1 MAYNDNR
8 DILSWKRVIK
18 NLQDR
23 TNEGVKEYNEAQEK
37 VTEAVGEFAEP
48 LYTLQADLGLED
60 NILVDELARWMSGQD
75 IADFVADFRSDHDM
89 NENVKEEKVTE
100 GTWSIPDTPEKVR
113 ELKDLM
119 KQELPADEAQD
130 KIYGILGD
138 DELFD
143 DIAEMEEKDPKADV
157 RGMIVRRLDDLGLIK
172 KKVNETTE
180 ALTEEQF
187 DETTIN
193 YVDDYDTIT
202 KIDIE
207 KDGIMYNGS
216 DIKVYDWDGPAKA
229 VLTPEM
235 HSRAKDWDEVHQYL
249 VRFLGN
255 PKGLQAAARN
265 VFAMNDE
272 EVTVNESLMISESK
286 FDEAA
291 GEKDA
296 CYHKVKARYKIWPSA
311 YASGA
316 LTQCRKKG
324 AKNWGN
330 SKK

>member
-1 MAYNDNR
+1 MDYKNNA
-8 DILSWKRVIK
+8 DILSWKRVIQ

-48 LYTLQADLGLED
+48 LYTLQDELGLED

-249 VRFLGN
+249 LRFLGN
-255 PKGLQAAARN
+255 PKSLQAAARN

-272 EVTVNESLMISESK
+272 EVTVNEALMISESK

>member
-1 MAYNDNR
+1 MYR
-8 DILSWKRVIK
+8 KLSDILEEN
-18 NLQDR
+18 NLAA
-23 TNEGVKEYNEAQEK
+23 T
-37 VTEAVGEFAEP
+37 TEAVGEFAEP

-172 KKVNETTE
+172 KKTNEE
-180 ALTEEQF
+180 KQRLDPECW
-187 DETTIN
+187 DG
-193 YVDDYDTIT
+193 Y
-202 KIDIE
+202 K
-207 KDGIMYNGS
+207 KDGTKMKNG
-216 DIKVYDWDGPAKA
+216 
-229 VLTPEM
+229 T
-235 HSRAKDWDEVHQYL
+235 R
-249 VRFLGN
+249 
-255 PKGLQAAARN
+255 
-265 VFAMNDE
+265 
-272 EVTVNESLMISESK
+272 VNN
-286 FDEAA
+286 
-291 GEKDA
+291 
-296 CYHKVKARYKIWPSA
+296 CVKK
-311 YASGA
+311 
-316 LTQCRKKG
+316 
-324 AKNWGN
+324 
-330 SKK
+330 

>member
-1 MAYNDNR
+1 MDYKNNA
-8 DILSWKRVIK
+8 DILSWKRVIQ

-48 LYTLQADLGLED
+48 LYTLQDELGLED

-207 KDGIMYNGS
+207 KDGIMYNDS

-249 VRFLGN
+249 LRFLGN
-255 PKGLQAAARN
+255 PKSLQAAARN

>member
-1 MAYNDNR
+1 MDYKNNA
-8 DILSWKRVIK
+8 DILSWKRVIQ

-23 TNEGVKEYNEAQEK
+23 TDDGVKAYNEAQEK

-48 LYTLQADLGLED
+48 IYDLIDMHFEGD
-60 NILVDELARWMSGQD
+60 CQPVFDDLVRYLSGDQ
-75 IADFVADFRSDHDM
+75 IADFVEDFRRNHDLPM
-89 NENVKEEKVTE
+89 GDDMDENVKEEKVTE

-119 KQELPADEAQD
+119 SKELPADEAQD

-157 RGMIVRRLDDLGLIK
+157 RGMIVRRLDDLGLLK

-180 ALTEEQF
+180 ALTEEQ
-187 DETTIN
+187 
-193 YVDDYDTIT
+193 
-202 KIDIE
+202 
-207 KDGIMYNGS
+207 
-216 DIKVYDWDGPAKA
+216 
-229 VLTPEM
+229 
-235 HSRAKDWDEVHQYL
+235 
-249 VRFLGN
+249 
-255 PKGLQAAARN
+255 
-265 VFAMNDE
+265 
-272 EVTVNESLMISESK
+272 

>member
-8 DILSWKRVIK
+8 DILTWKRLID
-18 NLQDR
+18 NLQHKTD
-23 TNEGVKEYNEAQEK
+23 EGVNAYNEAQTEEP
-37 VTEAVGEFAEP
+37 VTEAVGEFAQP
-48 LYTLQADLGLED
+48 IYDL
-60 NILVDELARWMSGQD
+60 IDELGGSEDAHEIVLNDMVRYLGSDQ
-75 IADFVADFRSDHDM
+75 IEDFVADFRRNHDM
-89 NENVKEEKVTE
+89 DESVKEETVTE

-187 DETTIN
+187 DE
-193 YVDDYDTIT
+193 
-202 KIDIE
+202 
-207 KDGIMYNGS
+207 
-216 DIKVYDWDGPAKA
+216 
-229 VLTPEM
+229 
-235 HSRAKDWDEVHQYL
+235 
-249 VRFLGN
+249 
-255 PKGLQAAARN
+255 
-265 VFAMNDE
+265 
-272 EVTVNESLMISESK
+272 
-286 FDEAA
+286 AA

>member
-1 MAYNDNR
+1 MAYKNNA
-8 DILSWKRVIK
+8 DILTWKRVLE
-18 NLQDR
+18 NLQNKTD
-23 TNEGVKEYNEAQEK
+23 EGVRAYNEAQISSDDQDNIETEHYNVVVSSNDHGIIVDVYDK
-37 VTEAVGEFAEP
+37 HDPQKEPIKSDQYWDEDVMESKETVTEESEEDLINKVAMWIYHESDSPISEIEHLLRLSGELPNYQDAV
-48 LYTLQADLGLED
+48 
-60 NILVDELARWMSGQD
+60 S
-75 IADFVADFRSDHDM
+75 
-89 NENVKEEKVTE
+89 ENKEKVTE
-100 GTWSIPDTPEKVR
+100 GTWSIPDTPEKVK

-187 DETTIN
+187 DE
-193 YVDDYDTIT
+193 
-202 KIDIE
+202 
-207 KDGIMYNGS
+207 
-216 DIKVYDWDGPAKA
+216 
-229 VLTPEM
+229 
-235 HSRAKDWDEVHQYL
+235 
-249 VRFLGN
+249 
-255 PKGLQAAARN
+255 
-265 VFAMNDE
+265 
-272 EVTVNESLMISESK
+272 
-286 FDEAA
+286 AA

>member
-1 MAYNDNR
+1 MAYNDNK
-8 DILSWKRVIK
+8 DILTWKRVIQ
-18 NLQDR
+18 NLQEKTD
-23 TNEGVKEYNEAQEK
+23 EGVNAYNEAQISVED
-37 VTEAVGEFAEP
+37 
-48 LYTLQADLGLED
+48 QD
-60 NILVDELARWMSGQD
+60 NIETEHYNVVVSSNDNGIIVDVYDKHDPQKEP
-75 IADFVADFRSDHDM
+75 IKSDQYWDEDVM
-89 NENVKEEKVTE
+89 ESKETVTE

-187 DETTIN
+187 DE
-193 YVDDYDTIT
+193 
-202 KIDIE
+202 
-207 KDGIMYNGS
+207 
-216 DIKVYDWDGPAKA
+216 
-229 VLTPEM
+229 
-235 HSRAKDWDEVHQYL
+235 
-249 VRFLGN
+249 
-255 PKGLQAAARN
+255 
-265 VFAMNDE
+265 
-272 EVTVNESLMISESK
+272 
-286 FDEAA
+286 AA

>member
-1 MAYNDNR
+1 MDYKNNV
-8 DILSWKRVIK
+8 DILTWKRVIQ
-18 NLQDR
+18 NLQEKTD
-23 TNEGVKEYNEAQEK
+23 EGVNSYNEAQIS
-37 VTEAVGEFAEP
+37 VDD
-48 LYTLQADLGLED
+48 QD
-60 NILVDELARWMSGQD
+60 NIETEHYNVVVSSNDHGIIVDVYDKHDPQKEP
-75 IADFVADFRSDHDM
+75 IKSDQYWDEDVM
-89 NENVKEEKVTE
+89 ESKETVTE

-187 DETTIN
+187 DE
-193 YVDDYDTIT
+193 
-202 KIDIE
+202 
-207 KDGIMYNGS
+207 
-216 DIKVYDWDGPAKA
+216 
-229 VLTPEM
+229 
-235 HSRAKDWDEVHQYL
+235 
-249 VRFLGN
+249 
-255 PKGLQAAARN
+255 
-265 VFAMNDE
+265 
-272 EVTVNESLMISESK
+272 
-286 FDEAA
+286 AA

>member
-1 MAYNDNR
+1 MYR
-8 DILSWKRVIK
+8 KLSDILEEN
-18 NLQDR
+18 NLAA
-23 TNEGVKEYNEAQEK
+23 T
-37 VTEAVGEFAEP
+37 TEAVGEFAEP

-187 DETTIN
+187 DE
-193 YVDDYDTIT
+193 
-202 KIDIE
+202 
-207 KDGIMYNGS
+207 
-216 DIKVYDWDGPAKA
+216 
-229 VLTPEM
+229 
-235 HSRAKDWDEVHQYL
+235 
-249 VRFLGN
+249 
-255 PKGLQAAARN
+255 
-265 VFAMNDE
+265 
-272 EVTVNESLMISESK
+272 
-286 FDEAA
+286 AA

-296 CYHKVKARYKIWPSA
+296 CYHKVKSRYKIWPSA

>member
-1 MAYNDNR
+1 MDYKNNA
-8 DILSWKRVIK
+8 DILSWKRVIQ

-23 TNEGVKEYNEAQEK
+23 TDEGVKEYNEAQEK

-48 LYTLQADLGLED
+48 IYDLIDMHFEGD
-60 NILVDELARWMSGQD
+60 CQPVFDDLVRYLSGDQ
-75 IADFVADFRSDHDM
+75 IADFVEDFRRNHDLPM
-89 NENVKEEKVTE
+89 GDDMDENVKEEKVTEESDEDLINKVAMWIYHESDSPISEIEHLLKKSGEVGEYMDAVSENKEKVTE

-157 RGMIVRRLDDLGLIK
+157 RGMIVRRLDDLGLLK

-180 ALTEEQF
+180 ALTEEQ
-187 DETTIN
+187 
-193 YVDDYDTIT
+193 
-202 KIDIE
+202 
-207 KDGIMYNGS
+207 
-216 DIKVYDWDGPAKA
+216 
-229 VLTPEM
+229 
-235 HSRAKDWDEVHQYL
+235 
-249 VRFLGN
+249 
-255 PKGLQAAARN
+255 
-265 VFAMNDE
+265 
-272 EVTVNESLMISESK
+272 

>member
-48 LYTLQADLGLED
+48 LYTLQDELGLED

-207 KDGIMYNGS
+207 KDGIMYNDS

>member
-1 MAYNDNR
+1 MDYKNNA
-8 DILSWKRVIK
+8 DILSWKRVIQ

-23 TNEGVKEYNEAQEK
+23 TDEGAKEYNEAQEK

-48 LYTLQADLGLED
+48 LYTLQDELGLED

-187 DETTIN
+187 DE
-193 YVDDYDTIT
+193 
-202 KIDIE
+202 
-207 KDGIMYNGS
+207 
-216 DIKVYDWDGPAKA
+216 
-229 VLTPEM
+229 
-235 HSRAKDWDEVHQYL
+235 
-249 VRFLGN
+249 
-255 PKGLQAAARN
+255 
-265 VFAMNDE
+265 
-272 EVTVNESLMISESK
+272 
-286 FDEAA
+286 AA

-296 CYHKVKARYKIWPSA
+296 CYHKVKSRYKIWPSA

>member
-1 MAYNDNR
+1 MESNKDNK
-8 DILSWKRVIK
+8 DILSWKRVIENIQSK
-18 NLQDR
+18 
-23 TNEGVKEYNEAQEK
+23 TEETVSEYNKAQQIAQEGQIGIEDQDAIE
-37 VTEAVGEFAEP
+37 TEHYNVVVSSNDHGIIVDVYDKHDPQKEP
-48 LYTLQADLGLED
+48 IKSDQYWDED
-60 NILVDELARWMSGQD
+60 VMEG
-75 IADFVADFRSDHDM
+75 
-89 NENVKEEKVTE
+89 KEKVTE

-119 KQELPADEAQD
+119 SKELPADEAQD

-143 DIAEMEEKDPKADV
+143 AIAEMEEKDPKADV

-187 DETTIN
+187 DE
-193 YVDDYDTIT
+193 
-202 KIDIE
+202 
-207 KDGIMYNGS
+207 
-216 DIKVYDWDGPAKA
+216 
-229 VLTPEM
+229 
-235 HSRAKDWDEVHQYL
+235 
-249 VRFLGN
+249 
-255 PKGLQAAARN
+255 
-265 VFAMNDE
+265 
-272 EVTVNESLMISESK
+272 
-286 FDEAA
+286 AA

-296 CYHKVKARYKIWPSA
+296 CYHKVKSRYKIWPSA